1 MKEIITKE
9 EISSLY
15 RVYSDYGVKEKEYNR
30 NMGILD
36 SLWKEVSDKD
46 EVTLSTAQYTLS
58 TAQYMSTLDDKGPR
72 PI

>member
-36 SLWKEVSDKD
+36 IRYQL
-46 EVTLSTAQYTLS
+46 LN
-58 TAQYMSTLDDKGPR
+58 
-72 PI
+72 I